1 MNNVHDVPPGG
12 QDLQRSA
19 SLPTRDGGFTLL
31 EIVVALVVLGIL
43 LVTLSRGTQFGLAAF
58 DRQDRMINVGGRL
71 EAVDRTLR
79 RLIVQLD
86 PGTATDGDTV
96 VGARHVLVFRS
107 RLPVG
112 ETVGGTVG
120 ETGTLA
126 DLRLSVDDDHHLV
139 LAWLPHRHVK
149 AANAAP
155 APHREI
161 LLDDVDAIDLDYW
174 GDNAWHAQWKEVAP
188 PALIRIR
195 IVFPGGDP
203 RRWPDIVEAPARDQ
217 ANG

>member
-1 MNNVHDVPPGG
+1 MRNGRDGSAGG
-12 QDLQRSA
+12 QILQRNA
-19 SLPTRDGGFTLL
+19 SPSVRDGGFTLL

-58 DRQDRMINVGGRL
+58 DRQDRMIAVGGRL

-86 PGTATDGDTV
+86 PGTVTDGATV
-96 VGARHVLVFRS
+96 IGARHVLVFRS

-112 ETVGGTVG
+112 EAGTP
-120 ETGTLA
+120 A
-126 DLRLSVDDDHHLV
+126 DLRLSVDDAHHLV

-149 AANAAP
+149 AVGAAP
-155 APHREI
+155 KPHRET
-161 LLDDVDAIDLDYW
+161 LLDDVDAINLDYW
-174 GDNAWHAQWKEVAP
+174 GDGAWHGQWKETAP
-188 PALIRIR
+188 PSLIRIR
-195 IVFPGGDP
+195 IVFPDGDP
-203 RRWPDIVEAPARDQ
+203 RRWPDIVAAPARDQ

>member
-1 MNNVHDVPPGG
+1 MNHVHDASPGG

-19 SLPTRDGGFTLL
+19 SLPARDGGFTLL

-112 ETVGGTVG
+112 GTASEIMG
-120 ETGTLA
+120 EAGTLA

-161 LLDDVDAIDLDYW
+161 LLDDVDAINLDYW
-174 GDNAWHAQWKEVAP
+174 GDNAWHTQWNEVAP

-195 IVFPGGDP
+195 IVFPDGDP

>member
-1 MNNVHDVPPGG
+1 MTAVHGAPPKRRN
-12 QDLQRSA
+12 LQRSA
-19 SLPTRDGGFTLL
+19 SLPARDGGFTLL

-112 ETVGGTVG
+112 ETMG
-120 ETGTLA
+120 EAGTLA

-161 LLDDVDAIDLDYW
+161 LLDDVDAINLDYW
-174 GDNAWHAQWKEVAP
+174 GDNAWHAQWNEVAP

-195 IVFPGGDP
+195 IVFPDGDG

>member
-1 MNNVHDVPPGG
+1 MNDVHEASAGG

-19 SLPTRDGGFTLL
+19 SLPDRDGGFTLL

-58 DRQDRMINVGGRL
+58 DRQDRMIGVGGRL

-86 PGTATDGDTV
+86 PGTGTDGDTV
-96 VGARHVLVFRS
+96 VGTRHVLVFRS
-107 RLPVG
+107 RLPL
-112 ETVGGTVG
+112 G
-120 ETGTLA
+120 ETGTAA
-126 DLRLSVDDDHHLV
+126 DLRLSVDDAHHLV
-139 LAWLPHRHVK
+139 LAWLPHRHAK
-149 AANAAP
+149 AVGTP
-155 APHREI
+155 PPPHRET

-174 GDNAWHAQWKEVAP
+174 GDGAWHGQWKEIAP

-195 IVFPGGDP
+195 IVFPDGDP
-203 RRWPDIVEAPARDQ
+203 RRWPDIVAAPARDQ

>member
-1 MNNVHDVPPGG
+1 MNEVHETSPGR
-12 QDLQRSA
+12 QVLQRSA
-19 SLPTRDGGFTLL
+19 SLPAPDGGFTLL

-43 LVTLSRGTQFGLAAF
+43 LVTLSRGTEFGLAAF
-58 DRQDRMINVGGRL
+58 DRQDRMISVGGRL

-79 RLIVQLD
+79 RLVVQLD

-112 ETVGGTVG
+112 EA
-120 ETGTLA
+120 GTLA
-126 DLRLSVDDDHHLV
+126 DLRLSVDESRHLV
-139 LAWLPHRHVK
+139 LAWLPHRHAK
-149 AANAAP
+149 AVNAAP
-155 APHREI
+155 TPHREI

-174 GDNAWHAQWKEVAP
+174 GDGAWHTQWNETAP

-195 IVFPGGDP
+195 IVFPDGDP
-203 RRWPDIVEAPARDQ
+203 RRWPDMVAAPARDQ

>member
-1 MNNVHDVPPGG
+1 MNDVHVAVPGR
-12 QDLQRSA
+12 DLQRSA
-19 SLPTRDGGFTLL
+19 SLPAQDGGFTLL

-58 DRQDRMINVGGRL
+58 DRQDRMIGVGGRL

-79 RLIVQLD
+79 QLIVQLD
-86 PGTATDGDTV
+86 PGTATDGNTV

-112 ETVGGTVG
+112 QA
-120 ETGTLA
+120 GTLA
-126 DLRLSVDDDHHLV
+126 DLRLSVDDAHHLV
-139 LAWLPHRHVK
+139 LAWLPHRHAK
-149 AANAAP
+149 AVNAAP

-161 LLDDVDAIDLDYW
+161 LLDDVDAINLDYW

-195 IVFPGGDP
+195 IVFPDGDP
-203 RRWPDIVEAPARDQ
+203 RRWPDVVAAPARDQ

>member
-1 MNNVHDVPPGG
+1 M
-12 QDLQRSA
+12 QRSA
-19 SLPTRDGGFTLL
+19 SLRARDGGFTLL

-96 VGARHVLVFRS
+96 VGTRHVLVFRS
-107 RLPVG
+107 RLPM
-112 ETVGGTVG
+112 GGTAG
-120 ETGTLA
+120 EAGTLA
-126 DLRLSVDDDHHLV
+126 DLRVSVDDDHHLV

-149 AANAAP
+149 VANAAP
-155 APHREI
+155 TPHREI
-161 LLDDVDAIDLDYW
+161 LLDDVDAINLDYW

-195 IVFPGGDP
+195 IVFPENDG